1 MTDPGSCGGT
11 TPGETFAEQA
21 ERADSRELIT
31 WLAAWRARSGLSQA
45 ETARRMHTS
54 QSTVARLETHRH
66 DAQLST
72 LARYVEALGL
82 SLAFVLADGQ
92 TQPQIWDS
100 RELITWLAAWRAR
113 SGLSQ
118 AETARRMHTSQAAVA
133 RLETHQHDAQLS
145 TLARY
150 VEALGLSLAFVLADA
165 QTQATVWKSAGKP
178 EAPDHEAHP
187 DEGNVL
193 RKAPPI
199 IRPGRKPKG
208 SVPLVVA
215 EMPEHPDPNHVLT
228 WRQRKVLQVIRDSVQ
243 RRGYPP
249 SMREIGEAVGLTSTS
264 SVSYQL
270 STLQSKGY
278 LRRDAGRPRTV
289 EVRLPGHPA
298 IRPEAEEPEETR
310 LALDIAS
317 QDAAYV
323 PWVGRIAAGGPILAE
338 ESIEDIFPLPKQLVG
353 NGTLFLLRVTGDSMI
368 NAAIA
373 DGDWVV
379 VRQQP
384 DSDNGDI
391 VAAMIDGEAT
401 VKTLKRSDG
410 HVWLMPHNPAYT
422 PIPGDD
428 ATILGKI
435 VAVLRRV

>member
-1 MTDPGSCGGT
+1 MGRSVETDTSDAPPGGGT
-11 TPGETFAEQA
+11 VRP
-21 ERADSRELIT
+21 
-31 WLAAWRARSGLSQA
+31 
-45 ETARRMHTS
+45 
-54 QSTVARLETHRH
+54 
-66 DAQLST
+66 
-72 LARYVEALGL
+72 
-82 SLAFVLADGQ
+82 
-92 TQPQIWDS
+92 
-100 RELITWLAAWRAR
+100 
-113 SGLSQ
+113 
-118 AETARRMHTSQAAVA
+118 
-133 RLETHQHDAQLS
+133 
-145 TLARY
+145 
-150 VEALGLSLAFVLADA
+150 
-165 QTQATVWKSAGKP
+165 KGK
-178 EAPDHEAHP
+178 
-187 DEGNVL
+187 
-193 RKAPPI
+193 
-199 IRPGRKPKG
+199 PGRKPKG

-215 EMPEHPDPNHVLT
+215 EMPEHPDPDHVLT

-298 IRPEAEEPEETR
+298 IRPEAEEPETAR
-310 LALDIAS
+310 AAFDIAS

-323 PWVGRIAAGGPILAE
+323 PWIGRIAAGGPILAE
-338 ESIEDIFPLPKQLVG
+338 EAIEDIFPLPKQLVG
-353 NGTLFLLRVTGDSMI
+353 NGTLFLLKVSGDSMI

-384 DSDNGDI
+384 DAENGDI

-401 VKTLKRSDG
+401 VKTLKRADG

-422 PIPGDD
+422 PIPGDN